1 LRLYGDN
8 VKKFIKLLGYL
19 AVGLVLLVLAAV
31 MYEKYK
37 HYLWKPPTSLHG
49 ISVGMSRSDVV
60 FALGDDKNC
69 EEAFCIYQEP
79 SLVIRMTN
87 DKVTNIFSKV
97 GYIGG
102 AWDSIYPPFTTTEEM
117 KDILGDEDIL
127 SISQDFTQRRYT
139 YLKHGVTFDFRTND
153 LTNVMIGGVRWR
165 QSLGDTGEYFVRG
178 KQVCPSPDC
187 PFGEDGKVKPQYK
200 DKSYKD
206 FL

>member
-1 LRLYGDN
+1 M
-8 VKKFIKLLGYL
+8 KKFIKLLGYL

-60 FALGDDKNC
+60 FALGDDGNC
-69 EEAFCIYQEP
+69 EEPFCFYQEP
-79 SLVIRMTN
+79 WLVIHMTN
-87 DKVTNIFSKV
+87 DKVTNIASKV

-127 SISQDFTQRRYT
+127 SISQDFTDRRYT
-139 YLKHGVTFDFRTND
+139 YLKYGVTFNFSTND
-153 LTNVMIGGVRWR
+153 LTIIMIGRVRWR
-165 QSLGDTGEYFVRG
+165 SLGDPGGEYFVRG

-187 PFGEDGKVKPQYK
+187 PFGEDGKRKPEYE

>member
-1 LRLYGDN
+1 M
-8 VKKFIKLLGYL
+8 KKFIKLLGYL

-49 ISVGMSRSDVV
+49 ISVGMSRSDLV
-60 FALGDDKNC
+60 FALGDDENC
-69 EEAFCIYQEP
+69 EERGCFYQEP
-79 SLVIRMTN
+79 SLRIIMSN
-87 DKVTNIFSKV
+87 DKVTAIDFKV

-102 AWDSIYPPFTTTEEM
+102 AWDSIYVPFTTTEEM
-117 KDILGDEDIL
+117 KDFFGDEDIL
-127 SISQDFTQRRYT
+127 SISQDFTDRRYT
-139 YLKHGVTFDFRTND
+139 YLKYGVTFSFS
-153 LTNVMIGGVRWR
+153 TNVLKRIMIGEIEWR
-165 QSLGDTGEYFVRG
+165 SLNNSGEYFVRG

-187 PFGEDGKVKPQYK
+187 PFGEDGEVKPHYK

>member
-1 LRLYGDN
+1 LRLNGDN

-31 MYEKYK
+31 MYDEYK

-60 FALGDDKNC
+60 FALGDDGNC
-69 EEAFCIYQEP
+69 EEAFCFYQEP
-79 SLVIRMTN
+79 FLVIQMTN
-87 DKVTNIFSKV
+87 DKVTTIASKV

-127 SISQDFTQRRYT
+127 SISQDFTDRRYT
-139 YLKHGVTFDFRTND
+139 YLKYGVSFNFSTND
-153 LTNVMIGGVRWR
+153 LEFLMIGRVRWR
-165 QSLGDTGEYFVRG
+165 SLGDTGEYFVRG

-187 PFGEDGKVKPQYK
+187 PFGEDGEVKPQYK

>member
-1 LRLYGDN
+1 

-19 AVGLVLLVLAAV
+19 ALGLVLLVLAAV
-31 MYEKYK
+31 MYGEYK

-60 FALGDDKNC
+60 FALGDDGNC
-69 EEAFCIYQEP
+69 EEAFCFYQKP
-79 SLVIRMTN
+79 LLVIFMTN
-87 DKVTNIFSKV
+87 DKVTNVASKV

-127 SISQDFTQRRYT
+127 SISQDFTDRRYT
-139 YLKHGVTFDFRTND
+139 YLKYGVSFNFSTNV
-153 LTNVMIGGVRWR
+153 LKRVMIGEVRWR
-165 QSLGDTGEYFVRG
+165 QSLSDTGEYFVRG

-187 PFGEDGKVKPQYK
+187 PWEEDGKTLKPEYE